1 MEKLSN
7 HGNGNYYY
15 IDNMLEAKKVMV
27 SEFGGTM
34 YTIAKDV
41 KIQVEFNPE
50 HVLSYRLI
58 GYENQFLRQEILMMT
73 LKMPVNWVQGIRSLP
88 YMK

>member
-50 HVLSYRLI
+50 HVLAI
-58 GYENQFLRQEILMMT
+58 
-73 LKMPVNWVQGIRSLP
+73 V
-88 YMK
+88 